1 MGSTRKKVSIKNK
14 STGHH
19 YKQQNR
25 GYSFKTWLEY
35 ARECTLRTILIVE
48 IPFSESVQSDVKQE
62 EGCDTMPL
70 IEKIEH
76 KEPSK

>member
-14 STGHH
+14 SNGHH

-35 ARECTLRTILIVE
+35 ARECTLVE
-48 IPFSESVQSDVKQE
+48 ISFGELVQSDVILEDKCVILE
-62 EGCDTMPL
+62 
-70 IEKIEH
+70 EH
-76 KEPSK
+76 KLEDEMISEE